1 MGTHALLEDPV
12 VFERLGLV
20 VVDEQHRFGVHQR
33 DRLLNKGLQPHLL
46 TMTATPIPRTLAL
59 SVHGD
64 LDVSQID
71 ELPPG
76 RTPIK
81 TSMLSAGQREKAY
94 ALIRDEVSKGQ
105 RAYVVLPLVE
115 ESEKLELRSAVEVHA
130 ELVSEVFPD
139 LQVGLLHG
147 RLSSVEKQE
156 VLSSFSSGA
165 CQVLVSTTV
174 VEVGVDVPEA
184 SVMMIDHAERFGLA
198 QLHQLRGRVGRG
210 AAASHCLLINGSSN
224 PLARQRLDVLVRS
237 TDGFEI
243 AEMDLRL
250 RGPGQVLGTRQS
262 GLPDLALASLAD
274 DAAVLEDAR
283 SAAQALLR
291 DDPNLDRCPQLRALL
306 DDQQRRL
313 IGGTPLN

>member
-1 MGTHALLEDPV
+1 
-12 VFERLGLV
+12 
-20 VVDEQHRFGVHQR
+20 
-33 DRLLNKGLQPHLL
+33 
-46 TMTATPIPRTLAL
+46 
-59 SVHGD
+59 
-64 LDVSQID
+64 
-71 ELPPG
+71 
-76 RTPIK
+76 
-81 TSMLSAGQREKAY
+81 
-94 ALIRDEVSKGQ
+94 
-105 RAYVVLPLVE
+105 
-115 ESEKLELRSAVEVHA
+115 
-130 ELVSEVFPD
+130 
-139 LQVGLLHG
+139 
-147 RLSSVEKQE
+147 
-156 VLSSFSSGA
+156 
-165 CQVLVSTTV
+165 
-174 VEVGVDVPEA
+174 VGVDVPEA

-283 SAAQALLR
+283 TAAQDLLR
-291 DDPNLDRCPQLRALL
+291 DDPNLERCPQLRALL

-313 IGGTPLN
+313 SGGTPLN